1 MVENSQKLHDLIII
15 GGGPAGLTTGL
26 YAARGRLDVVLL
38 ERALPG
44 GQVALT
50 ERVDNYPGFP
60 EGIEGPELAMKMEE
74 QARRFGLETTFAEV
88 ESIAFDGPAKIVRT
102 TEGEFRG
109 KALVIC
115 SGATPKKLGVP
126 GEDEFRGRGVSYC
139 ATCDGAFFRD
149 GDVVVIGGGDA
160 AVEEAL
166 YLAKLARKVTIIHR
180 RKELRAQKVIQE
192 RALKEPRISFL
203 WDSVVDDIR
212 GDRKVTGVLVR
223 NIETGQVT
231 EVLAAG
237 VFIYVGMSPLTD
249 FVPPEIDRSPEGYII
264 TAEDLQTSVPGV
276 FAAGDARRKALR
288 QVATAV
294 GEGALAAHSVEKYLT
309 HWVDDRVTSGTVT

>member
-88 ESIAFDGPAKIVRT
+88 EAISFDGPAKIVRST
-102 TEGEFRG
+102 AGEFRA
-109 KALVIC
+109 KSLVIC

-126 GEDEFRGRGVSYC
+126 GEAEFRGRGVSYC

-149 GDVVVIGGGDA
+149 EDVVVIGGGDA
-160 AVEEAL
+160 AVEESL

-192 RALKEPRISFL
+192 IAFKEPRISFL
-203 WDSVVDDIR
+203 WDSVVDEIR
-212 GDRKVTGVLVR
+212 GDSKVTSVLVR
-223 NIETGQVT
+223 NVETGQVI
-231 EVLAAG
+231 EVPTAG

-249 FVPPEIDRSPEGYII
+249 FVPPEIERSPEGYII

-276 FAAGDARRKALR
+276 FAAGDARRKPLR

-309 HWVDDRVTSGTVT
+309 HWVDDRVTTTL

>member
-1 MVENSQKLHDLIII
+1 MVENSDKLHDLIII

-74 QARRFGLETTFAEV
+74 QARRFGLETTFAEA
-88 ESIAFDGPAKIVRT
+88 ESISFDGPVKIVRT
-102 TEGEFRG
+102 TEGEFRA

-126 GEDEFRGRGVSYC
+126 GEAEFRGRGVSYC
-139 ATCDGAFFRD
+139 ATCDGAFFR
-149 GDVVVIGGGDA
+149 GEDVVVIGGGDA
-160 AVEEAL
+160 AVEESL

-192 RALKEPRISFL
+192 KAFKEPRIGFL
-203 WDSVVDDIR
+203 WDSVVDEIR
-212 GDRKVTGVLVR
+212 GDSKATGVLAR
-223 NIETGQVT
+223 NVETGQVT
-231 EVLAAG
+231 EAAAAG

-249 FVPPEIDRSPEGYII
+249 FVPSRIDRSPEGYII

-276 FAAGDARRKALR
+276 FAAGDARRKPLR

-309 HWVDDRVTSGTVT
+309 HWVDERVTSRA